1 MASRSAL
8 LCVVCRSL
16 AKRLKPILTLGV
28 GRAEILQDE
37 SGFKQVKMELKLFMC
52 RFFSGSTIERS
63 ITELWES
70 DTRRSHSDLVSNWDD
85 RLERILDDDAEV
97 AGAT

>member
-1 MASRSAL
+1 
-8 LCVVCRSL
+8 
-16 AKRLKPILTLGV
+16 
-28 GRAEILQDE
+28 
-37 SGFKQVKMELKLFMC
+37 MELKLFMC

-85 RLERILDDDAEV
+85 RLERILDDDEV